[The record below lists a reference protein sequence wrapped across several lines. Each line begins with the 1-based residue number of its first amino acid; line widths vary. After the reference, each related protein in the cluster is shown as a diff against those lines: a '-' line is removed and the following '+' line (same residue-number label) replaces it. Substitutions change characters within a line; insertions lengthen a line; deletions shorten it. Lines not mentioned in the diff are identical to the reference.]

1 MSNGSNFKL
10 DKDIWEG
17 IENGK
22 EYFKSE
28 LVKEINKEHILY
40 GIEVKEIARRED
52 CDDVLFL
59 LLDGSNRYAVVHLTW
74 SGKSEDSK
82 NYPRTRLYNNIEEL
96 IKEEGY

>member
-1 MSNGSNFKL
+1 MSDGSNFKL
-10 DKDIWEG
+10 DNDIWEWV
-17 IENGK
+17 ENAK

-28 LVKEINKEHILY
+28 LVKEINKEHILC
-40 GIEVKEIARRED
+40 GIEVKEIACRED

-82 NYPRTRLYNNIEEL
+82 NYPKTRLYDTLEEV
-96 IKEEGY
+96 IKNEY